1 MAEVMTE
8 DQHDPCIGPY
18 TVEVIYALA
27 DQQKS
32 MTVHVPPHCTVEL
45 AIQLS
50 GILSTY
56 PEIDLSQQ
64 PVGVF
69 SRKVNLSTV
78 VCAGDRIEIYRPL
91 LQDPKTRRRK
101 KANTGTA

>member
-1 MAEVMTE
+1 MTE
-8 DQHDPCIGPY
+8 DQHGPNTGLY
-18 TVEVIYALA
+18 TVEVIYALV

-32 MTVHVPPHCTVEL
+32 VTVQVPPRCTVEL

-50 GILSTY
+50 GILTLY

-69 SRKVNLSTV
+69 SHKVNLSTV
-78 VCAGDRIEIYRPL
+78 VSAGDRIEIYRPL

-101 KANTGTA
+101 KAKGGRE